1 MDTRRICRRSRF
13 PTAEFWE
20 RICQSESDYD
30 FSQRAVLY
38 LLKNKIYSVSGIG
51 GLILCDI
58 PNTIQPREYSMG
70 SGHDGAGYITFEGN
84 QQSCYA
90 WWNDAK
96 RKANLNWVSNFTNAN
111 DWFAFLCES
120 IYFSSGLPGEFCF
133 KS

>member
-1 MDTRRICRRSRF
+1 
-13 PTAEFWE
+13 
-20 RICQSESDYD
+20 
-30 FSQRAVLY
+30 
-38 LLKNKIYSVSGIG
+38 
-51 GLILCDI
+51 
-58 PNTIQPREYSMG
+58 MG

-96 RKANLNWVSNFTNAN
+96 RKANLNWVSSFTNAN